1 MKRNTRLS
9 LSSAV
14 AVAIA
19 GAFPG
24 TLTLAQESAG
34 LEEVIVTARK
44 RDESL
49 QEIPVA
55 VSVFGAEDI
64 LMSDMRDLEDVAL
77 HTPGF
82 QFLSLIHI

>member
-14 AVAIA
+14 ALTIA

-24 TLTLAQESAG
+24 AQILAQESAT

-44 RDESL
+44 REENL
-49 QEIPVA
+49 QEIPIA
-55 VSVFGAEDI
+55 I
-64 LMSDMRDLEDVAL
+64 
-77 HTPGF
+77 
-82 QFLSLIHI
+82 